1 MSLSGHL
8 LILEPDQALRLWLV
22 SLIAPLG
29 LRITTVSSLETAVTL
44 LASEGFDILLA
55 DIRHEGEGGA
65 LEKALED
72 YKKRVKAVFLISP
85 GIKPTAETWL
95 TPLMVLQKPLPPRS
109 LIEAITALQTQGT
122 ETKESNYVV
131 HASSALYMTACPL
144 QFERLS
150 VYLDNG
156 VILDAQNRVLRTTER
171 IVRLSLTEA
180 RLMES
185 LLANHGV
192 ALPYE
197 DLGRLVYGCSIDR
210 VEAARLLSPL
220 ASRLRRKLGQVGGS
234 HWLHNQRQLGYCLQ
248 VAATPGPLIE

>member
-29 LRITTVSSLETAVTL
+29 LTITTVSSFETAVTL
-44 LASEGFDILLA
+44 LMNEDFDVLLA
-55 DIRHEGEGGA
+55 DIRHEGEGVD
-65 LEKALED
+65 LDKALED
-72 YKKRVKAVFLISP
+72 YKERVKVVFLISP
-85 GIKPTAETWL
+85 GIKPTGETWL

-109 LIEAITALQTQGT
+109 LIEAITALQSQGT
-122 ETKESNYVV
+122 ETKESTYAV
-131 HASSALYMTACPL
+131 HASSALYMTSCPL
-144 QFERLS
+144 RFERLS

-156 VILDAQNRVLRTTER
+156 VILDAQNRVLRTVER

-180 RLMES
+180 RLMET

-197 DLGRLVYGCSIDR
+197 DLGRLVYGCFLNRS
-210 VEAARLLSPL
+210 EAARLLGPV

-234 HWLHNQRQLGYCLQ
+234 HWLRNQRQLGYCLQ
-248 VAATPGPLIE
+248 IVVTPGPLIE